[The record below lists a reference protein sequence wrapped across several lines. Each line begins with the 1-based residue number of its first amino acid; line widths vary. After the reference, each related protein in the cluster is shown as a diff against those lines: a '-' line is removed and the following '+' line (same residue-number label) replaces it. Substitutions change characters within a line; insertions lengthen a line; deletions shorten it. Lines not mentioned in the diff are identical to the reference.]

1 MEVPETVR
9 TAVDDR
15 HVDGSV
21 CLEAGAG
28 AGNMSAALL
37 DAGAEGVYAVT
48 NDPDHAEDVRERFA
62 DEDRLTVLEGDLRE
76 TPLPDD
82 SVDLVTAHA
91 LFGVVEPATAAE
103 IVADLT
109 RVARPGAH
117 LVVDDYAP
125 IPTDAPIRQLFAVE
139 NAAAE
144 LADARPALAFYPAD
158 GFRRLCRGYG
168 WTHDRTKTLLAPVP
182 WGEDLVDAHVDIVRE
197 TAAKLPEDLREALLT
212 AAERRADAARNT
224 SVGEMYSLA
233 LRLPEQ

>member
-82 SVDLVTAHA
+82 SVDLITAHA
-91 LFGVVEPATAAE
+91 LFGVV
-103 IVADLT
+103 
-109 RVARPGAH
+109 
-117 LVVDDYAP
+117 
-125 IPTDAPIRQLFAVE
+125 
-139 NAAAE
+139 
-144 LADARPALAFYPAD
+144 
-158 GFRRLCRGYG
+158 
-168 WTHDRTKTLLAPVP
+168 K
-182 WGEDLVDAHVDIVRE
+182 
-197 TAAKLPEDLREALLT
+197 
-212 AAERRADAARNT
+212 
-224 SVGEMYSLA
+224 
-233 LRLPEQ
+233 